1 MKKTGILLALL
12 LLFNSFGTV
21 DAQLRNAVKDFLAQV
36 EDTINA
42 QKGSVPG
49 VADSIR
55 LKDMEKQLQ
64 EAKLNEVNL
73 RMEVEQLKLQ
83 SIASDSLKLDR
94 MKSKI
99 DSIREITTGVPVVV
113 EGDTLFTLYA
123 KRGGLSAHDRAETFA
138 QNILRLGKMRN
149 LQPDSVYLEHTDNV
163 TDIMY
168 KDKVIASFTDLDGLW
183 QNTTRDDLA
192 AKYKTAIVSE
202 LSKLKEQHS
211 LFQLIKRIASFILII
226 VLQYALYW
234 LTTFLYK
241 KLKKKIVSLKDTRL
255 KPITFHGYD
264 LLDTVKQV
272 KMLIFFANILRYIV
286 VLLQLLITVP
296 MLFALFPQT
305 EGLAIKI
312 FSYLWIPVRS
322 ILKGIVDY
330 IPDLFTI
337 IVICLVIKYVIR
349 FLKYMANEIDAGRLK
364 ISGFYPDWAKPTFHI
379 VRFLLYAFM
388 VAMIYPYLPGAQ
400 SGIFQGI
407 SVFVGL
413 IVSLGSS
420 TVIANIIAG
429 MVITYMRPFRLGD
442 RIKLNDTIGN
452 VIEKTVLVTR
462 IKTPKNELVTIPNSF
477 IMSSHTTNYSSSA
490 RDLGLIIHAEVT
502 IGYDTPWRKV
512 HQLLIDSAKAT
523 EGISQDPEPFVLETS
538 LSDFYPVYQINAYIR
553 DADKLPKIYSA
564 LYQNIQDK
572 FAAADVEIMSP
583 HYTAVRNGNA
593 STIPK
598 EEQSGQ
604 QPEASNT

>member
-1 MKKTGILLALL
+1 MKKAGILFALL
-12 LLFNSFGTV
+12 LLCGSFGTV
-21 DAQLRNAVKDFLAQV
+21 DAQLKNVVKDFLAQV

-42 QKGSVPG
+42 QSSVVPAL
-49 VADSIR
+49 ADSTR
-55 LKDMEKQLQ
+55 FKEMEKELQ

-73 RMEVEQLKLQ
+73 RMEVEQLRLQ
-83 SIASDSLKLDR
+83 SIASDSLKLER
-94 MKSKI
+94 MKLKI
-99 DSIREITTGVPVVV
+99 DSIREKTVGVPVVV

-123 KRGGLSAHDRAETFA
+123 KRGGLSAHDRAEAFA
-138 QNILRLGKMRN
+138 QSIVRLGKMRN

-183 QNTTRDDLA
+183 QNTTRDELA
-192 AKYKTAIVSE
+192 SKYRTAIVGE
-202 LSKLKEQHS
+202 LVKLKEQHS
-211 LFQLIKRIASFILII
+211 LFQLMKRIAYFMLII
-226 VLQYALYW
+226 ILQYALYR
-234 LTTFLYK
+234 LTNYLYK
-241 KLKKKIVSLKDTRL
+241 KLKKKIVLLKDTRL
-255 KPITFHGYD
+255 KPITFHGYE
-264 LLDTVKQV
+264 LLDTAKQV
-272 KMLIFFANILRYIV
+272 KILTFFANILRYIV
-286 VLLQLLITVP
+286 ILLQLLVTVP

-322 ILKGIVDY
+322 ILKDIVDY
-330 IPDLFTI
+330 IPNLFTI
-337 IVICLVIKYVIR
+337 IVICMVVKYVIR
-349 FLKYMANEIDAGRLK
+349 GVKYMTNEIDAGRLK
-364 ISGFYPDWAKPTFHI
+364 INGFYPDWAKPTFHI
-379 VRFLLYAFM
+379 IRFLLYAFM
-388 VAMIYPYLPGAQ
+388 VALIYPYLPRAQ

-420 TVIANIIAG
+420 SVIANIIAG

-442 RIKLNDTIGN
+442 RIKLNDMVGN

-477 IMSSHTTNYSSSA
+477 IMSSHTINYSSSA

-512 HQLLIDSAKAT
+512 HQLLIDSAKMT
-523 EGISQDPEPFVLETS
+523 EGVSQEPEPFVLETS

-553 DADKLPKIYSA
+553 DADKLAQIYSD

-593 STIPK
+593 STIPHA
-598 EEQSGQ
+598 ESSGQ
-604 QPEASNT
+604 QSTASNT